1 MSARTIYPIS
11 LSIIHEEHLHLAAVI
26 QGMQYFVR
34 AIDDGAIAPDLKVF
48 RAMLFYISEY
58 PERVHHPKEEK
69 FLFAKIRDRT
79 HQLDQD
85 LDKLS
90 EQHAQGE
97 FLLHRLQH
105 ALLRYEFFGA
115 TEFIAFRDKAL
126 QYCQFYYEHMRT
138 EETLIMPVA
147 RQVLNDQ
154 DWREVDTA
162 FLENRAELDQEGER
176 YRYEQLFSLIVNIAP
191 PPIGVGEELNSDN
204 AEPT

>member
-34 AIDDGAIAPDLKVF
+34 AIDAGATAPDLKVF

-58 PERVHHPKEEK
+58 PERVHHPKEEQH
-69 FLFAKIRDRT
+69 LFAKIRDRT
-79 HQLDQD
+79 HQLDSD
-85 LDKLS
+85 LDRLG

-105 ALLRYEFFGA
+105 ALLRYEFFGVS
-115 TEFIAFRDKAL
+115 EFAAFRDKVL

-138 EETLIMPVA
+138 EETVIMPVA

-154 DWREVDTA
+154 DWREVDSA
-162 FLENRAELDQEGER
+162 FLENRAALDQEGER

-191 PPIGVGEELNSDN
+191 PPIGVGTKTDSVN
-204 AEPT
+204 